1 VQPLVSVVVP
11 VFNGMPHLV
20 TLTDALLA
28 QTYGNLEIIFTE
40 GGGSDGSADFLHQ
53 ITDQRVRVIQM
64 PERTSAAENWTA
76 ATQAARG
83 DFIKLVCQDDLIY
96 PETIALQLQDLRNH
110 PDAVMAIAQRDIID
124 AQGNILYRRRGLA
137 GVATRSGQTIDG
149 SVLIRTCY
157 LQGTNV
163 IGEPLTVLFRANELT
178 QSLPWDDT
186 TPLML
191 DLSMY
196 EKVAPQGSV
205 VIRRESVGAF
215 RISAASWSTRLA
227 KLQLQQTKEWQESYA
242 QAASP
247 PITPSES
254 FRALIARHRQT
265 TMRRLAYIAVRA
277 RGSWG
282 STGQGAE

>member
-1 VQPLVSVVVP
+1 MQPLVSVVVP

>member
-1 VQPLVSVVVP
+1 
-11 VFNGMPHLV
+11 
-20 TLTDALLA
+20 
-28 QTYGNLEIIFTE
+28 
-40 GGGSDGSADFLHQ
+40 
-53 ITDQRVRVIQM
+53 M

-96 PETIALQLQDLRNH
+96 PETIALQLQDLRNN

>member
-1 VQPLVSVVVP
+1 MQPLVSVVVP

-96 PETIALQLQDLRNH
+96 PETIALQLQDLRNN